1 MARETEVP
9 MQTITGLFDTYEHA
23 RQAVHALSEA
33 GIRRADISLVSR
45 TADDVASDDIGEG
58 ATAGAEIGAGLGA
71 AGGLLAGLGIVAI
84 PGLGPVVAGGWLF
97 ATAVGA
103 MAGASVGAAT
113 GGLVGA
119 LTHAGIPETDARVMA
134 ESVRRGGAI
143 VSARVD
149 EAHAEAAAAILRH
162 AEGAD
167 IASRRQRYE
176 SEGWREIEEERE
188 LEEETATRPTD
199 RFPNVPPVL

>member
-1 MARETEVP
+1 

-23 RQAVHALSEA
+23 RHAVHSLHEA
-33 GIRRADISLVSR
+33 GINRADISLVSR
-45 TADDVASDDIGEG
+45 TADDVAPDDIGDG

-103 MAGASVGAAT
+103 MAGAGVGAAT
-113 GGLVGA
+113 GSLVGA

-149 EAHAEAAAAILRH
+149 EMHAEAASAILRH
-162 AEGAD
+162 AEGVD
-167 IASRRQRYE
+167 LASRRDAYE
-176 SEGWREIEEERE
+176 REGWRAFEEERE
-188 LEEETATRPTD
+188 FQAETATRPTD
-199 RFPNVPPVL
+199 RTPMVPPLV

>member
-1 MARETEVP
+1 

-23 RQAVHALSEA
+23 RQAVHSLHEA
-33 GIRRADISLVSR
+33 GVRRADISLVSR
-45 TADDVASDDIGEG
+45 TADDVPPDEIGEG

-97 ATAVGA
+97 ATAIGA
-103 MAGASVGAAT
+103 MAGAGVGAAT
-113 GGLVGA
+113 GSLVGA
-119 LTHAGIPETDARVMA
+119 LTRAGIPETDAHVMA

-162 AEGAD
+162 ATGAD
-167 IASRRQRYE
+167 IASRRDAYE
-176 SEGWREIEEERE
+176 REGWREFREEQE
-188 LEEETATRPTD
+188 LDLETATRPTD
-199 RFPNVPPVL
+199 RYPTVPPLV

>member
-1 MARETEVP
+1 

-23 RQAVHALSEA
+23 RQAVHALNEA
-33 GIRRADISLVSR
+33 GVQRADVALVSR
-45 TADDVASDDIGEG
+45 TADDLPPDEVGEG

-84 PGLGPVVAGGWLF
+84 PGLGPVIGGGWLF

-103 MAGASVGAAT
+103 MAGAGVGAAT

-119 LTHAGIPETDARVMA
+119 LTRAGLTEADAHVLA

-149 EAHAEAAAAILRH
+149 EGHAEAAAAILRH

-167 IASRRQRYE
+167 LATRREAYE
-176 SEGWREIEEERE
+176 KEGWREFREEEA
-188 LEEETATRPTD
+188 LEVETATRPTD
-199 RFPNVPPVL
+199 TQPVVPPV